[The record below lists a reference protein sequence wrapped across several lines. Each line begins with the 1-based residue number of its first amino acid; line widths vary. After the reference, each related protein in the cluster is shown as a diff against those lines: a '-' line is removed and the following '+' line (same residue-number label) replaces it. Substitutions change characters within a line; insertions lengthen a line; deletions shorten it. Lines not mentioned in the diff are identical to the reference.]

1 MTSRARSSR
10 ASVPRRFLGLTLGS
24 LLLASAAPVLA
35 AAGDGTLS
43 DPNLRFVGRWEKSAS
58 GAYTSNWG
66 GAYLTVKFT
75 GNKIDVNLGAPINF
89 QYILDGKPQWFYQWE
104 NATKVTLSADSSI
117 SGPHTLQIVSNW
129 ESNKLSITGLTPQ
142 AGHKTLPL
150 DPRPLIEFIGDSITA
165 GHGTTNGA
173 LKDYA
178 WLVGEKLGTDHTQIA
193 VSGITLVNGYF
204 HPGGPYPGMD
214 NLYFKT
220 RAPVDCPPQDTAC
233 ANNPPWNFSTYS
245 PKLIVVNLGTNDA
258 ILRTGAVPKD
268 VFQTRYRDFLAALR
282 AKHPNAEIVALG
294 TFRGYYLPET
304 EAAVNARVSA
314 GDRKV
319 HFIKTVGWITGADTV
334 DGLHPSDKGHVK
346 ITGLLVPELQ
356 KYLAGTSTVNDTQF
370 RYDNAANWAYGS
382 QPGAN
387 QSDNHWSNVR
397 DAYYQL
403 QFTGTQAKV
412 YGGRAPMH
420 GIAAISVDGG
430 AETTVDTYAATRA
443 DNVLL
448 WSSPTLGAGTHTL
461 KVRVTGSR
469 NPSAWNNYISADRV
483 DIVGG
488 DLIGAQNL
496 LSNASF
502 ENGLNGWYSWPG
514 GAWQHADKTS
524 PHSGSSHLTHGSA
537 TPYAG
542 ATLQQMTGL
551 TNGLYTLKAW
561 VRGTGGQKM
570 YVKDYGGDYRDTQLP
585 ASDVY
590 TQVVI
595 SDINVTNGQAQI
607 GFWSEGPGSS
617 VRLNVDDVSFSKQ

>member
-1 MTSRARSSR
+1 
-10 ASVPRRFLGLTLGS
+10 VGS
-24 LLLASAAPVLA
+24 LLLASGASVLA

-43 DPNLRFVGRWEKSAS
+43 DPNLRFVGRWEKSAT

-66 GAYLTVKFT
+66 GAYLSAKFT
-75 GNKIDVNLGAPINF
+75 GTKIDVNLGAPINF
-89 QYILDGKPQWFYQWE
+89 QYILDGKPQAFWQWK
-104 NATKVTLSADSSI
+104 NDTTVTLSADSSI

-129 ESNKLSITGLTPQ
+129 ESNKLSIVSLTPQ
-142 AGHKTLPL
+142 AGQKTLPL

-178 WLVGEKLGTDHTQIA
+178 WLVGEKLGMDHTQIA
-193 VSGITLVNGYF
+193 VSGITLTNGYF

-233 ANNPPWNFSTYS
+233 ANNPPWNFSAYS

-258 ILRTGAVPKD
+258 ILETGAVPKD
-268 VFQTRYRDFLAALR
+268 VFQTRYTNFLAALR
-282 AKHPNAEIVALG
+282 ARHPNAEIAALG

-314 GDRKV
+314 GDTKV
-319 HFIKTVGWITGADTV
+319 HFIKTVDWITSSDTV
-334 DGLHPSDKGHVK
+334 DGLHPSDAGHVK

-356 KYLAGTSTVNDTQF
+356 KYLTSTTTVNDTQF
-370 RYDNAANWAYGS
+370 SYDNAANWAYGA

-430 AETTVDTYAATRA
+430 AETSVDTYAATRA

-488 DLIGAQNL
+488 DLVGAQNL

-514 GAWQHADKTS
+514 GAWQYADKTS

-542 ATLQQMTGL
+542 ATFQQLTGL
-551 TNGLYTLKAW
+551 SNGLYTVKAW
-561 VRGTGGQKM
+561 VRGTGGQWL
-570 YVKDYGGDYRDTQLP
+570 YVKDHGGSQMQTKLP

-590 TQVVI
+590 TQVTI

-617 VRLNVDDVSFSKQ
+617 VWLNVDDVSFTKQ

>member
-1 MTSRARSSR
+1 MTSRA
-10 ASVPRRFLGLTLGS
+10 ASPGTSVVRQFLSLALGS

-66 GAYLTVKFT
+66 GAYLTTKFT
-75 GNKIDVNLGAPINF
+75 GTKIDVNLGAPISF
-89 QYILDGKPQWFYQWE
+89 QYILDGKPQWFWQWK
-104 NATKVTLSADSSI
+104 NDTTVTLSADSSS

-129 ESNKLSITGLTPQ
+129 ESNKLSIVSLTPQ
-142 AGHKTLPL
+142 AGQKTLPL

-165 GHGTTNGA
+165 GHGSTNGA
-173 LKDYA
+173 LTDYA
-178 WLVGEKLGTDHTQIA
+178 WLVGEKLGMDHTQMA

-220 RAPVDCPPQDTAC
+220 RSALDCPDTTC

-245 PKLIVVNLGTNDA
+245 PKLIVINLGTNDA
-258 ILRTGAVPKD
+258 ILKTGAVPND

-314 GDRKV
+314 GDTKV
-319 HFIKTVGWITGADTV
+319 HFVKTVGWITGSDTV
-334 DGLHPSDKGHVK
+334 DGLHPSDAGHVK

-356 KYLAGTSTVNDTQF
+356 KYLTGTTTTVNDTQF
-370 RYDNAANWAYGS
+370 SYDNAANWAYGS

-403 QFTGTQAKV
+403 QFTGTQANV

-430 AETTVDTYAATRA
+430 AETTVDTYSAARA

-448 WSSPTLGAGTHTL
+448 WSSPTLPEGLHTL
-461 KVRVTGSR
+461 KVRVTGTR

-488 DLIGAQNL
+488 DLNL
-496 LSNASF
+496 LGNAGF
-502 ENGLNGWYSWPG
+502 ENGLSGWYAWPA
-514 GAWQHADKTS
+514 GAWQYADKTS
-524 PHSGSSHLTHGSA
+524 ARSGSSQLTHRSA
-537 TPYAG
+537 TPYWG
-542 ATLQQMTGL
+542 TTFQQLTGL
-551 TNGLYTLKAW
+551 SSGLYTLKAW
-561 VRGTGGQKM
+561 VRGTGGQTM
-570 YVKDYGGDYRDTQLP
+570 YVKDFGGAQRDAKILP
-585 ASDVY
+585 SEAY
-590 TQVVI
+590 TQVVV
-595 SDINVTNGQAQI
+595 SDIDVTNGRTEI
-607 GFWSEGPGSS
+607 GFWSEGPGSA
-617 VRLNVDDVSFSKQ
+617 VWLNVDDVVFYKQ